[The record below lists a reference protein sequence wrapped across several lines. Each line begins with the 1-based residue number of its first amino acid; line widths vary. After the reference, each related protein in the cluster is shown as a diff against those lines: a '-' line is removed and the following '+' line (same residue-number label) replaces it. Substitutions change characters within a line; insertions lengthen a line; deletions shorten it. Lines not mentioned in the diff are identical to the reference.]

1 MEYST
6 LHNDDLV
13 RVGTVLGTG
22 IFTVNEDAVT
32 LRELKEQRE
41 RIVRAQQALVWVQD
55 NAGDGA
61 EC

>member
-41 RIVRAQQALVWVQD
+41 RIVRAQQARVWEQD

>member
-22 IFTVNEDAVT
+22 IFTVNEEAVS

-41 RIVRAQQALVWVQD
+41 RIVRAQQGRVWELD
-55 NAGDGA
+55 D
-61 EC
+61 ETSSD

>member
-1 MEYST
+1 MDYST

-13 RVGTVLGTG
+13 RIGTVLGTG

-41 RIVRAQQALVWVQD
+41 RIVRAQQARVWEQD
-55 NAGDGA
+55 A
-61 EC
+61 ETDSN